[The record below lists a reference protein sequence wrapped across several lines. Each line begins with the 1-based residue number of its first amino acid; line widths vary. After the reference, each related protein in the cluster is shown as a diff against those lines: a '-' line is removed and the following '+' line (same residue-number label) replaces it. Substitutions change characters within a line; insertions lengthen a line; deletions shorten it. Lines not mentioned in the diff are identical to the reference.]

1 MTLYRSICGNTG
13 VYSYEIG
20 SDYIDIRFKETPQI
34 FRYSYLSAGK
44 ENVEKMM
51 ELAENGYGLYSF
63 INMYVKDLSVKL

>member
-1 MTLYRSICGNTG
+1 MTLYRSICGNSG

-20 SDYIDIRFKETPQI
+20 SDYIDVRFKETPQI

-44 ENVEKMM
+44 ENIEKMK

-63 INMYVKDLSVKL
+63 INMHVKELYIK